1 MTSASIN
8 TLKIYEVNEHTLEDD
23 YHIVTGIFTELS
35 LAQSVKPL
43 KSIELVIINE
53 MSLHDGQFF
62 PTGYTYYKEIEL
74 DEEGNQVWSR
84 WVERYNKP
92 III

>member
-1 MTSASIN
+1 MTVTSIN
-8 TLKIYEVNEHTLEDD
+8 TLKIYEVNEYSIEDD
-23 YHIVTGIFTELS
+23 YHTVTGIFSELS

-62 PTGYTYYKEIEL
+62 PTGYTYAKQLEFY
-74 DEEGNQVWSR
+74 DEGNQVWSS
-84 WVERYNKP
+84 WLEVYNKP
-92 III
+92 F

>member
-1 MTSASIN
+1 MTSTSIN
-8 TLKIYEVNEHTLEDD
+8 TMKIYEVNEHTIEDD
-23 YHIVTGIFTELS
+23 YHTVTGIFSELS
-35 LAQSVKPL
+35 LAQSVQPL
-43 KSIELVIINE
+43 KSIEIVFINE

-62 PTGYTYYKEIEL
+62 PAGYTYYKEIEL
-74 DEEGNQVWSR
+74 DKEGNQVWSR